1 MLSLINIEMLTVQ
14 CTTKT
19 FIPVVFCIVVFVR
32 VFFHCFHSFQDYI
45 FYLLYIMY
53 VTMCDGMV
61 VGRWI
66 RSHVQRI
73 RSIVYSFQSSPQQR
87 LQVQGE
93 LWCCQYQACT
103 HVAKP
108 EIISWWYCLR
118 WPQFQRV
125 HWSRVPVYQLFPIW
139 AVAYF
144 WLGWVLGQLEYP
156 GRAKSL

>member
-108 EIISWWYCLR
+108 EIISW
-118 WPQFQRV
+118 
-125 HWSRVPVYQLFPIW
+125 
-139 AVAYF
+139 
-144 WLGWVLGQLEYP
+144 
-156 GRAKSL
+156 